1 MSGILLLEKNE
12 MELWRSIQVAV
23 YGTIVLQM
31 ARRIMA
37 KCRMPS
43 KESTAS
49 RYSALSRN
57 PGLFAEKM
65 KYRKPRVL
73 AESNDSN
80 PLGFDRVR
88 CRMGDREVSIP
99 IIRATSLKDL
109 CIDR

>member
-12 MELWRSIQVAV
+12 MELWRSIRVAV

-31 ARRIMA
+31 ARRIIA
-37 KCRMPS
+37 KCRMPTRECEAS
-43 KESTAS
+43 K
-49 RYSALSRN
+49 YSALSRN

-80 PLGFDRVR
+80 PLGFDRIK
-88 CRMGDREVSIP
+88 CRMGDRDVIIP
-99 IIRATSLKDL
+99 IIRASSPRDL
-109 CIDR
+109 CLNL